1 MKLSIRFVALLF
13 LSLLSVRFAE
23 RIIDLFE
30 TSKPLSVPI
39 LLQNIIN
46 KQSVKFITEYFSTVE
61 M

>member
-39 LLQNIIN
+39 LLQNIMN
-46 KQSVKFITEYFSTVE
+46 KQSVKFIMEYFSTVE

>member
-39 LLQNIIN
+39 LLQNIMN

>member
-39 LLQNIIN
+39 LLQNIMN
-46 KQSVKFITEYFSTVE
+46 KQLVKFITEYFSTVE

>member
-13 LSLLSVRFAE
+13 LSLLSVRFVE

-39 LLQNIIN
+39 LLQNIMN
-46 KQSVKFITEYFSTVE
+46 KQSVKFIMEYFSTVE

>member
-30 TSKPLSVPI
+30 TSQPLSVPI
-39 LLQNIIN
+39 LLQNIMN
-46 KQSVKFITEYFSTVE
+46 KQSVKFIMEYFSTVE